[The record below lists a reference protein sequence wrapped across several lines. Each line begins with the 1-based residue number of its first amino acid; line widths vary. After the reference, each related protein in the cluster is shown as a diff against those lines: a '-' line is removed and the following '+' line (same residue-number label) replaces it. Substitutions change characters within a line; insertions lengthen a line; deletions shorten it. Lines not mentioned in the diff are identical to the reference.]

1 MKKNRSK
8 SFMAAAFMAAM
19 VGLTACSTTNDVA
32 SEAVTAESKEETTA
46 AEAAGA
52 YQAGTYQST
61 VKGHNGDLTVEVVVS
76 DNSIDSVQVTSHI
89 ESAGIADTPI
99 ERIPKAIVDGQTLAV
114 DTITG
119 ATVTSTAI
127 LTAVEQ
133 ALTEAGADIEALKVA
148 KVTDEGA
155 KEMVAKNA
163 DVVIIGGGGA
173 GMSAAVS
180 AAREGASVIVIEK
193 TAMLGGNTVL
203 AGGGYN
209 AVWPELQAEQKITEA
224 QIKTIENLLAVETKN
239 DLHQQLK
246 DKLQEDFD
254 AYKES
259 GSDILFDSVELHAL
273 QTWDAGD
280 YIGNLDL
287 IYTMCQESPVT
298 MKELEDMGLV
308 WKDFVLTYVGAL
320 WPRSREARDYKSGI
334 GFIETYTN
342 EIAAKDYPVEIIM
355 EVKAEEFI
363 MEGDKVAGVKAVGAD
378 GTPYELTADSG
389 VVLATG
395 GFGANIEMRQEYNT
409 QWATLDESIK
419 TSNSPAITG
428 DGILMAKEIGAD
440 LIDMDLI
447 QLLPT
452 CDPTSGA
459 ASGYVGQATAMMIN
473 KEGVR
478 YVNELERRDVLVK
491 AALEQTDSM
500 FYLITNET
508 NTYLD
513 ENGVNKFGQPLTELL
528 ESGKV
533 IKGET
538 VAELAEKLDMD
549 ETVLQDTIDQF
560 NEASK
565 TLNDTGFG
573 RNAFAENILLTA
585 GGPYY
590 ATPRQPAVHHTMGGV
605 QIDKE
610 THVLKA
616 DGSMIPGLYAAGEV
630 TGGIHG
636 ANRVGANA
644 VPDALTYGRIAG
656 INAAK
661 GN

>member
-1 MKKNRSK
+1 MQMKKICSQ
-8 SFMAAAFMAAM
+8 SFVAAVTMALAL
-19 VGLTACSTTNDVA
+19 GLTACGTA
-32 SEAVTAESKEETTA
+32 KEAHEESTAETTV
-46 AEAAGA
+46 EAARGA
-52 YQAGTYQST
+52 YQPGTYDAT
-61 VKGHNGDLTVEVVVS
+61 VKGHNGDLTVQVVVS
-76 DNSIDSVQVTSHI
+76 QDTIDSVTVTEHI
-89 ESAGIADTPI
+89 ETAGIADVPI

-127 LTAVEQ
+127 LAAAEQ
-133 ALTEAGADIEALKVA
+133 ALTTAGADIEGLKTA
-148 KVTDEGA
+148 NVTSAGE
-155 KEMVAKNA
+155 KELTVMNA

-180 AAREGASVIVIEK
+180 AAREGATVIVIEK

-209 AVWPELQAEQKITEA
+209 AVWPALQAEQKITEA
-224 QIKTIENLLAVETKN
+224 QLNTIEQLLAVESKN
-239 DLHQQLK
+239 ELHQQLK
-246 DKLQEDFD
+246 DTLQEDFD
-254 AYKES
+254 AYKKS
-259 GSDILFDSVELHAL
+259 GSDILFDSVELHTL

-280 YIGNLDL
+280 YVGNLEL
-287 IYTMCQESPVT
+287 IYTMCRESPVT
-298 MKELEDMGLV
+298 MQELEDMGLI
-308 WKDFVLTYVGAL
+308 WKDYVLTYVGAL

-342 EIAAKDYPVEIIM
+342 EITSKKYPVEIIF
-355 EVKAEEFI
+355 EVEGKEILMDGNKAT
-363 MEGDKVAGVKAVGAD
+363 GVKAVGTD
-378 GTPYELTADSG
+378 GAPYEFTANKG
-389 VVLATG
+389 VILATG
-395 GFGANIEMRQEYNT
+395 GFGANVEMRQKYNT
-409 QWATLDESIK
+409 QWSTLDASIK

-428 DGILMAKEIGAD
+428 DGILMAEKAGAN
-440 LIDMDLI
+440 LIDMELI

-452 CDPTSGA
+452 CDPVSGA

-513 ENGVNKFGQPLTELL
+513 EKGVNKFGQPLSELL

-538 VAELAEKLDMD
+538 VAELAEKLEMD
-549 ETVLQDTIDQF
+549 AEVLQSAIDKF
-560 NEASK
+560 NEAST
-565 TLNDTGFG
+565 TLHDAEFG
-573 RNAFAENILLTA
+573 RNAFAENILLTD

-610 THVLKA
+610 THILKA
-616 DGSMIPGLYAAGEV
+616 DGSVIQGLYAAGEV

-644 VPDALTYGRIAG
+644 VPDALSYGRIAG
-656 INAAK
+656 VNAANEK
-661 GN
+661 